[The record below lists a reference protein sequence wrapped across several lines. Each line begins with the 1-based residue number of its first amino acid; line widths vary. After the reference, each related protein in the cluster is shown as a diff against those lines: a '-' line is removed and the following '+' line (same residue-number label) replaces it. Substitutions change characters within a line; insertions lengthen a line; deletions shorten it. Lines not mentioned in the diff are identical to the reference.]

1 MAAALRSHW
10 QEYLIEAAGLAVFM
24 VVAGISVV
32 LLNTPSASAPS
43 PAPIYSAR

>member
-1 MAAALRSHW
+1 MAAALRIHW

-24 VVAGISVV
+24 VIAGTCVL
-32 LLNTPSASAPS
+32 LLNTPARSASS